1 MDKMVYVAMTG
12 AKQILQAQAVNN
24 HNIANVSTHGFRAD
38 LHRFSTQPVTGPG
51 FASRA
56 NAVTENA
63 GFDVTT
69 GTLLET
75 GRDLDVAVAGSG
87 WIAVQAADG
96 SEAYTRAGNLRIAA
110 SGVLETASGYAVLG
124 DGGPLSVPPSN
135 EIAIGRDGTVSIVP
149 QGLGPATLAS
159 IGRIKLVDPP
169 ADALVKG
176 SDGLIRLADGGEA
189 PAEARVELVSGMLES
204 SNVNASQALIGMIE
218 MARLFDLQVKAMN
231 TAEQTANAATKMI
244 SLV

>member
-24 HNIANVSTHGFRAD
+24 HNIANISTHGFRAD

-56 NAVTENA
+56 NAVTENT
-63 GFDVTT
+63 GFDATT

-75 GRDLDVAVAGSG
+75 GRDLDVAVAGNG
-87 WIAVQAADG
+87 WIAVQAVDG
-96 SEAYTRAGNLRIAA
+96 SEVYTRAGNLRVAA
-110 SGVLETASGYAVLG
+110 SGVLETATGHAVLG
-124 DGGPLSVPPSN
+124 DGGPITVPPSSQ
-135 EIAIGRDGTVSIVP
+135 IAIGRDGTVSVVP

-169 ADALVKG
+169 GQLVKG
-176 SDGLIRLADGGEA
+176 SDGLIRQQDGGDV
-189 PAEARVELVSGMLES
+189 PASASVQLISGVLES
-204 SNVNASQALIGMIE
+204 SNVNAPRALIGMIE
-218 MARLFDLQVKAMN
+218 MARLFDLQVKAMT

-244 SLV
+244 SLA

>member
-12 AKQILQAQAVNN
+12 AKQVMQAQALNN
-24 HNIANVSTHGFRAD
+24 HNIANIATHGFRAD
-38 LHRFSTQPVTGPG
+38 LHRFATQPVGGPG

-56 NAVTENA
+56 NAVSESA
-63 GFDVTT
+63 GFDAST

-75 GRDLDVAVAGSG
+75 GRELDVAVAGSG
-87 WIAVQAADG
+87 WIAVQASDG
-96 SEAYTRAGNLRIAA
+96 SEAYTRAGNLRVSAT
-110 SGVLETASGYAVLG
+110 GVLETANGYAVLG
-124 DGGPLSVPPSN
+124 DGGPLSVPPST

-169 ADALVKG
+169 ANTLVKG
-176 SDGLIRLADGGEA
+176 SDGLIRQKDGADA
-189 PAEARVELVSGMLES
+189 PADANVALVSGMLES

-218 MARLFDLQVKAMN
+218 LARLFDLQVKAMN
-231 TAEQTANAATKMI
+231 TAEQTANSAAKMI

>member
-38 LHRFSTQPVTGPG
+38 LHRFATQAVAGPG

-56 NAVTENA
+56 NAVTEST
-63 GFDVTT
+63 GFDLTT

-75 GRDLDVAVAGSG
+75 GRDLDVAVAGEG

-96 SEAYTRAGNLRIAA
+96 SEAYTRAGNLRVSAT
-110 SGVLETASGYAVLG
+110 GVLETAAGHPVLG
-124 DGGPLSVPPSN
+124 DGGPISVPPSN

-149 QGLGPATLAS
+149 QGLGPSTLAS
-159 IGRIKLVDPP
+159 IGRIKLVNP
-169 ADALVKG
+169 AAETLVKG
-176 SDGLIRLADGGEA
+176 ADGLIRTDEGGDA
-189 PAEARVELVSGMLES
+189 PADAGVQLISGVLES
-204 SNVNASQALIGMIE
+204 SNVNAPRALIGMIE